1 MPMAKR
7 DDWSARKKKPQ
18 SESAEAISQIFKVDQ
33 PTYLKVRT
41 LAAAR
46 RGTGKAATGQD
57 IYAEAIQEY
66 LARHAVE
73 LMDVARRA

>member
-1 MPMAKR
+1 MAKR
-7 DDWSARKKKPQ
+7 GVTTEKKKP
-18 SESAEAISQIFKVDQ
+18 SNAPVEAISQMFKIDQ
-33 PTYLKVRT
+33 STYMKVRT

-66 LARHAVE
+66 LERYAAELDDAVTG
-73 LMDVARRA
+73 V

>member
-1 MPMAKR
+1 MAKR
-7 DDWSARKKKPQ
+7 NDWLARKKKPQ
-18 SESAEAISQIFKVDQ
+18 SESTEAISQIFKVDQ

-73 LMDVARRA
+73 LMDVAKIA

>member
-1 MPMAKR
+1 M
-7 DDWSARKKKPQ
+7 
-18 SESAEAISQIFKVDQ
+18 
-33 PTYLKVRT
+33 KVRT

-66 LARHAVE
+66 LERYAAELDDAVT
-73 LMDVARRA
+73 DV

>member
-1 MPMAKR
+1 LVGAEEKTSVGIGR
-7 DDWSARKKKPQ
+7 GHSADFQ
-18 SESAEAISQIFKVDQ
+18 SRSTDVSQGAD
-33 PTYLKVRT
+33 
-41 LAAAR
+41 ACAAR

-73 LMDVARRA
+73 LMDVAKIA